1 VLVDVVDRLRSSL
14 RMGDDLARMGGD
26 EFTVLLRNVPDAA
39 TAAHVAERLLD
50 AMLPPF
56 DAGGHAV
63 ELGLSVG
70 IALAGQGT
78 TADSLLSRADEA
90 LYHVKRRGGAGAHVV
105 DAPR

>member
-63 ELGLSVG
+63 ELGCRS
-70 IALAGQGT
+70 A
-78 TADSLLSRADEA
+78 SRWPARA
-90 LYHVKRRGGAGAHVV
+90 RPPTRS
-105 DAPR
+105 